1 VLCLAGFD
9 GFSGFD
15 GLSGRFPWFS
25 WPGWPSVADAAAEAR
40 RIAKIAAIFFISI
53 SLVVCGFELL
63 PLAFSAS
70 LLHLAVTDVLGS
82 GVVVAGV
89 LVVVLLALPA
99 QAGIRV
105 EYAVLAAAVAEPIV
119 LFSVH
124 FMIQSMTCHSTTK
137 RLASNILRIFDC

>member
-1 VLCLAGFD
+1 MLGLAGFD

-15 GLSGRFPWFS
+15 GLSGRLPWFS

-70 LLHLAVTDVLGS
+70 LLHLAVADVLGGIGEVGFVAPVF
-82 GVVVAGV
+82 GVA
-89 LVVVLLALPA
+89 A
-99 QAGIRV
+99 QAH
-105 EYAVLAAAVAEPIV
+105 AVAV
-119 LFSVH
+119 
-124 FMIQSMTCHSTTK
+124 
-137 RLASNILRIFDC
+137 RLVFAACTAELEVSGGGH